1 MTATRLIISY
11 MATALLCVAATPET
25 ASADAALGGGASFDP
40 GSVFP
45 FVAGAE
51 ARIETSFF
59 VQNLGDQPAE
69 VEINAGLPTGLSI
82 ETLVDSP
89 IVLDPGA
96 GMNVPFAI
104 VSDPL
109 LAVGRNEVIVTLG
122 QVNMT
127 APEGGG
133 SVYAPAIGGRLV
145 IDSRGESATINISA
159 VSDVTGTPARGLFG
173 LYSIGEGAPVRME
186 EAEGTGFTRVVP
198 PGDYRVTFE
207 VPGLDRQ
214 SRDVSV
220 ADGDDLDVVLEIST
234 LSFDRI
240 AATPTFEGS
249 SNNVVTAELS
259 ASVTNNLRRIPGPVR
274 LEVTV
279 GRDGEVVD
287 TIDLATF
294 PELPPGQTTRRSS
307 YRPEQGFDTGV
318 WTFRFALIGP
328 NFVVSAPGTDGF
340 EVISS
345 GFLSLSWWTWIV
357 VILLALFILWWL
369 VGRRRQRDEVDEA
382 EYA

>member
-1 MTATRLIISY
+1 MTTTRLIISY

-25 ASADAALGGGASFDP
+25 ASADAALGGGAGFDP

-82 ETLVDSP
+82 ETLVDGP

-109 LAVGRNEVIVTLG
+109 LAVGRTEVVVTLG
-122 QVNMT
+122 QVNIP

-159 VSDVTGTPARGLFG
+159 VSDVTGTSARGLFG
-173 LYSIGEGAPVRME
+173 LYSIGEGAPVKVE
-186 EAEGTGFTRVVP
+186 EAEGTGFSRVVP

-214 SRDVSV
+214 SRDVTV
-220 ADGDDLDVVLEIST
+220 VGGDDIDVILEIPT

-240 AATPTFEGS
+240 AAAPTFDGS
-249 SNNVVTAELS
+249 SDDVVTAELS
-259 ASVTNNLRRIPGPVR
+259 ASITNNLRRIPGPVR

-279 GRDGEVVD
+279 ERDGQVID

-294 PELPPGQTTRRSS
+294 PELPPGETTQRSS
-307 YRPEQGFDTGV
+307 YRPEQGFGIGS

-328 NFVVSAPGTDGF
+328 NFVVAAPGSDGF
-340 EVISS
+340 DVIRS
-345 GFLSLSWWTWIV
+345 GLFSAAWLAWIV
-357 VILLALFILWWL
+357 VVGAIAVLWWL
-369 VGRRRQRDEVDEA
+369 AARRRRRNEIDEVEHA
-382 EYA
+382 